1 MLWIRVLKPI
11 WFSSPENL
19 AMDIPLVA
27 GWFNVSIIDEAS
39 QLLLS
44 HSLGTIYRSSHVI
57 VAGDE
62 MQMAPSSFFKA
73 GNRLGTTLLDQ
84 ASFNLPKHHLTF
96 HYRSQQKDLIQFS
109 NEHFYQNKLTVL
121 PKFPKEKSIYSYCMQ
136 KGIYEDGSNIEEAKL
151 ACKLLLE
158 RIGIINNRVGLVAFS
173 EKQLR
178 AINVLFSPSERQK
191 IEMAQAKGQL
201 FLKTLEQI
209 QGDECDEIIISFC
222 YGKKQNR
229 TFDMRFG
236 PVNQEGGDKRLNV
249 LFSRA
254 KKRLYFIHSV
264 KSEDFPISENPG
276 VHSLKKW
283 FNYLETSESKEE
295 AMALPISSFA
305 KAEGNNIQI
314 SRWIDVSANLLDI
327 ITFKTVL
334 AERGWVIEEEAF
346 SAERDRTRVLP
357 LDGNVKSA

>member
-1 MLWIRVLKPI
+1 
-11 WFSSPENL
+11 
-19 AMDIPLVA
+19 
-27 GWFNVSIIDEAS
+27 
-39 QLLLS
+39 
-44 HSLGTIYRSSHVI
+44 
-57 VAGDE
+57 
-62 MQMAPSSFFKA
+62 
-73 GNRLGTTLLDQ
+73 
-84 ASFNLPKHHLTF
+84 
-96 HYRSQQKDLIQFS
+96 
-109 NEHFYQNKLTVL
+109 
-121 PKFPKEKSIYSYCMQ
+121 
-136 KGIYEDGSNIEEAKL
+136 
-151 ACKLLLE
+151 
-158 RIGIINNRVGLVAFS
+158 
-173 EKQLR
+173 
-178 AINVLFSPSERQK
+178 
-191 IEMAQAKGQL
+191 
-201 FLKTLEQI
+201 
-209 QGDECDEIIISFC
+209 
-222 YGKKQNR
+222 
-229 TFDMRFG
+229 MRFG